1 MPPQIFISTQNIIP
15 FSENG
20 VIKFCPE
27 NMPVDST
34 DGKQQKSDDRKE
46 DHNGTGASTN
56 IHFGN
61 PPSSSNAFAVIEIGE
76 YLLQHLEDLKATH
89 PSTRLSSSNLFE
101 ASPVLGR
108 LAKALCEAGI
118 EPKKLN
124 GCTENAVRL
133 AIVASLFDLCIS
145 PPRIPEKK
153 RSAPAMQKWRLIR
166 VLKYIDA
173 SISER
178 LSLTDLA
185 TVAGI
190 SRMYF
195 AGQFRAAIGVRP
207 HDYVQRR
214 RIEHAQRLLRTSDL
228 PLSEIAQSV
237 GFQTQSH
244 FTTTFKRFVGSTP
257 YRWRLG
263 QNTR

>member
-1 MPPQIFISTQNIIP
+1 MPDDSEDGNQEKLDGGN
-15 FSENG
+15 SENN
-20 VIKFCPE
+20 E
-27 NMPVDST
+27 S
-34 DGKQQKSDDRKE
+34 GKIGPS
-46 DHNGTGASTN
+46 AN
-56 IHFGN
+56 INFGN
-61 PPSSSNAFAVIEIGE
+61 LPTSSNAFAVIEIGDF
-76 YLLQHLEDLKATH
+76 LLRHLEDLNATQ
-89 PSTRLSSSNLFE
+89 PSAQLVNDLFE
-101 ASPVLGR
+101 ASPVLNR
-108 LAKALCEAGI
+108 LAKALSEAGI

-133 AIVASLFDLCIS
+133 AIVASLFDLRIS
-145 PPRIPEKK
+145 PPETPEKK

-173 SISER
+173 SISDR
-178 LSLTDLA
+178 LSLSDLA

-195 AGQFRAAIGVRP
+195 AGQFRAATGVRP

-214 RIEHAQRLLRTSDL
+214 RIEHAQRLLLTSDL
-228 PLSEIAQSV
+228 SLSEIAQSV

-257 YRWRLG
+257 YRWRLA
-263 QNTR
+263 QNAR